1 MDRRPNSFGPV
12 LGYHGCDREVAERVL
27 SGQSDLR
34 LSENSYDWLGSGIY
48 FWVDSP
54 QRALD
59 WALEAWRGRRI
70 EEPYI
75 MGAHI
80 NLGLCLNFTDYGVMP
95 EMKKAYE
102 LVRAAAETAG
112 INLPKNET
120 LQEGSIYL
128 KRSLDCIVIENV
140 HTARRA
146 VGQPAYDSVLGVF
159 EEGRRIYKGSGIRE
173 YTHIQV
179 SVRNPE
185 IITGY
190 FRVRGWKNDGPI
202 LQPSHE

>member
-12 LGYHGCDREVAERVL
+12 LGYHGCDREVAEQVL

-75 MGAHI
+75 VGAHI
-80 NLGLCLNFTDYGVMP
+80 NLGLCLNFIHITSPSELIRRFHVQELPQGRRSLTIFKNLYKDRTFSPG
-95 EMKKAYE
+95 E
-102 LVRAAAETAG
+102 LV
-112 INLPKNET
+112 
-120 LQEGSIYL
+120 Q
-128 KRSLDCIVIENV
+128 
-140 HTARRA
+140 
-146 VGQPAYDSVLGVF
+146 
-159 EEGRRIYKGSGIRE
+159 
-173 YTHIQV
+173 
-179 SVRNPE
+179 
-185 IITGY
+185 
-190 FRVRGWKNDGPI
+190 
-202 LQPSHE
+202 